1 MRVSVNLNAQKPD
14 TTTNAVIY
22 ARYSSHGQTEQSI
35 EGQLAKGH
43 EYAAAQGYTVVH
55 EYIDRVMTGRND
67 NREAF
72 QKMLSDTGKHQFQVI
87 IVWKVDRFGRNRE
100 EIAFN
105 KHTCKKNGVRV
116 EYVAESLP
124 NSPEAV
130 ILESVLEGM
139 AEYYSIQLS
148 QNIRRGQL
156 ESAKKCQCVGGS
168 VPLGY
173 TLDSDKHF
181 VIDPQTAPV
190 VKKIFDLYAEGATI
204 SEITGQ
210 LNEQG
215 IRTIRKQLF
224 TKNSLT
230 KLLKNEKYIGVYTY
244 KDIVRVEGGVPAI
257 VDKSTFDRVQELLK
271 INRRAPSHT
280 WTKVEYLLT
289 DKLFCGHCGSP
300 MVGESGFSH
309 TGAKYSYYGCIK
321 RRREKACDKK
331 PVRQDWIEALVLDET
346 VKLLHDDE
354 LMEYIID
361 RTWEYYQVTDKV
373 QEEKAVLEAQL
384 AEVDKAI
391 NNLVRAIEAGIFN
404 AATKSRMD
412 ELDAQKA
419 ALTASLADLELTS
432 GIRITRD
439 HIEYFLLRL
448 RDLDVKDREC
458 QKRLVQTFVNAVFIY
473 DDGRVKITY
482 NYSGQSSTITLN
494 QIASAEKGKGFVC
507 CLPCSTLTAISGRK
521 SRHFLFFGENRT
533 QIYYQFQLYCAIM
546 EAKTAEGER
555 KMKKLLAV
563 CLTALVCW
571 VCAGYA
577 EETQVGDTVMFGQ
590 YEQDGNLDNGSE
602 PIAWQ
607 VLDVQGGKALL
618 MSRYALDCLPFHDE
632 KTDAAWN
639 QSALNAWLQADFH
652 AAFTDAEW
660 AAIAPVTLA
669 DTAADGNPEWQNTD
683 AEPAETHV
691 FLLSYAQVMQYLPE
705 QEQRKVSGTEYA
717 RSRGAK
723 FLGFTTIGIGETDWW
738 LRSPGKESY
747 DACFLDVRGA
757 VGTKC
762 VTEKLGVRP
771 ALWMDLSADR
781 NAFPYEQQVQAKQF
795 AEQGD
800 YAEATALL
808 DTLGDYAGSAALAKE
823 YRYQQAQ
830 AEAASGNYDAAIAL
844 YTELAGY
851 ADSDALCRASRYEKA
866 VAAQEAGD
874 YAGAMA
880 LFADAGQYA
889 DSMAR
894 LRECCKQQGI
904 SIYYFSADAVNAGV
918 DTGYAKQDTISGDDK
933 HFGWRLGRFF
943 LTGFTRVTADENQQP
958 VFIKTLGDSVTLW
971 FDLEQDID
979 ALNGNA
985 QLSLAAD
992 ANGYDQQFGIPK
1004 TNFGRGTLIVRH
1016 TDYQNAKNEPA
1027 VYTDYLLAKGTTGAN
1042 TRIVL
1047 HEEGDYEVALDY
1059 EVQDGEL
1066 THITSKFG
1074 NYRIFLRFSIRN
1086 GNCMVYPFD
1095 LLTGAELQNTA
1106 VAEAGFSLD
1115 LARSRYLD
1123 INVRRAVLVETANGV
1138 IEDERFNRPAKDGDR
1153 YTQEGIYTISV
1164 SNRYTGESTT
1174 KTIFVGSQEL
1184 LETYVRNGF
1193 SLERL
1198 K

>member
-1 MRVSVNLNAQKPD
+1 MCYNGSENGR
-14 TTTNAVIY
+14 
-22 ARYSSHGQTEQSI
+22 GGTE
-35 EGQLAKGH
+35 
-43 EYAAAQGYTVVH
+43 
-55 EYIDRVMTGRND
+55 
-67 NREAF
+67 
-72 QKMLSDTGKHQFQVI
+72 
-87 IVWKVDRFGRNRE
+87 
-100 EIAFN
+100 
-105 KHTCKKNGVRV
+105 
-116 EYVAESLP
+116 
-124 NSPEAV
+124 
-130 ILESVLEGM
+130 
-139 AEYYSIQLS
+139 
-148 QNIRRGQL
+148 
-156 ESAKKCQCVGGS
+156 
-168 VPLGY
+168 
-173 TLDSDKHF
+173 
-181 VIDPQTAPV
+181 
-190 VKKIFDLYAEGATI
+190 
-204 SEITGQ
+204 
-210 LNEQG
+210 
-215 IRTIRKQLF
+215 
-224 TKNSLT
+224 
-230 KLLKNEKYIGVYTY
+230 NEK
-244 KDIVRVEGGVPAI
+244 A
-257 VDKSTFDRVQELLK
+257 
-271 INRRAPSHT
+271 
-280 WTKVEYLLT
+280 
-289 DKLFCGHCGSP
+289 
-300 MVGESGFSH
+300 
-309 TGAKYSYYGCIK
+309 
-321 RRREKACDKK
+321 
-331 PVRQDWIEALVLDET
+331 
-346 VKLLHDDE
+346 
-354 LMEYIID
+354 
-361 RTWEYYQVTDKV
+361 
-373 QEEKAVLEAQL
+373 
-384 AEVDKAI
+384 
-391 NNLVRAIEAGIFN
+391 
-404 AATKSRMD
+404 
-412 ELDAQKA
+412 
-419 ALTASLADLELTS
+419 
-432 GIRITRD
+432 
-439 HIEYFLLRL
+439 
-448 RDLDVKDREC
+448 
-458 QKRLVQTFVNAVFIY
+458 
-473 DDGRVKITY
+473 
-482 NYSGQSSTITLN
+482 
-494 QIASAEKGKGFVC
+494 
-507 CLPCSTLTAISGRK
+507 
-521 SRHFLFFGENRT
+521 
-533 QIYYQFQLYCAIM
+533 
-546 EAKTAEGER
+546 
-555 KMKKLLAV
+555 LAV

-577 EETQVGDTVMFGQ
+577 EETRVGDTVMFGQ

-632 KTDAAWN
+632 KTDAVWN

-771 ALWMDLSADR
+771 ALWMNLSADR

-866 VAAQEAGD
+866 VAAQETGD

-1016 TDYQNAKNEPA
+1016 TDYQNAKNEPV

-1059 EVQDGEL
+1059 EVQDSEL

-1095 LLTGAELQNTA
+1095 LLTGAELQNTS

-1198 K
+1198 RMRGMRMKKLCSLLLALVLLAGCALGESAPEFRRMGDAALLPYLENSLYEQLVSDLDSSDYFVENVQAVYISQEYLDELAFNSQENVYFGYTLSELNAQFQGEKYIFTLGENNETVAVPWTDYDDTYDRVIRNVAIGTGVILVCVTVSVVSAGVGAPAVSMIFAMAAKDSAVHGLLGAAKSGVPAFIATAVRTGDLQQAAREAALTGSEGFKWGAIGGSISGGVTEAVGLKGAMLNGLSMNEAAQIQRESGYPLDVIKGFRTMEQYEVCQKAGLVPKMVDGKMALIRQIDLDFVDEKGRTNLTRMQKGLAALDPATGEEYQLYYIIEKRESTIAILTKTEYMQSDSCEIWHTAAEMPQNDRWFFEKQHDDFWESMADLVEVIFPTDELLELPFAPQVPDSEEKPENIAQQ

>member
-1 MRVSVNLNAQKPD
+1 MCR
-14 TTTNAVIY
+14 
-22 ARYSSHGQTEQSI
+22 
-35 EGQLAKGH
+35 
-43 EYAAAQGYTVVH
+43 
-55 EYIDRVMTGRND
+55 
-67 NREAF
+67 
-72 QKMLSDTGKHQFQVI
+72 
-87 IVWKVDRFGRNRE
+87 
-100 EIAFN
+100 
-105 KHTCKKNGVRV
+105 
-116 EYVAESLP
+116 
-124 NSPEAV
+124 
-130 ILESVLEGM
+130 
-139 AEYYSIQLS
+139 
-148 QNIRRGQL
+148 
-156 ESAKKCQCVGGS
+156 
-168 VPLGY
+168 
-173 TLDSDKHF
+173 
-181 VIDPQTAPV
+181 
-190 VKKIFDLYAEGATI
+190 
-204 SEITGQ
+204 
-210 LNEQG
+210 
-215 IRTIRKQLF
+215 
-224 TKNSLT
+224 
-230 KLLKNEKYIGVYTY
+230 
-244 KDIVRVEGGVPAI
+244 
-257 VDKSTFDRVQELLK
+257 
-271 INRRAPSHT
+271 
-280 WTKVEYLLT
+280 
-289 DKLFCGHCGSP
+289 
-300 MVGESGFSH
+300 
-309 TGAKYSYYGCIK
+309 
-321 RRREKACDKK
+321 
-331 PVRQDWIEALVLDET
+331 
-346 VKLLHDDE
+346 
-354 LMEYIID
+354 
-361 RTWEYYQVTDKV
+361 
-373 QEEKAVLEAQL
+373 
-384 AEVDKAI
+384 
-391 NNLVRAIEAGIFN
+391 
-404 AATKSRMD
+404 
-412 ELDAQKA
+412 
-419 ALTASLADLELTS
+419 
-432 GIRITRD
+432 
-439 HIEYFLLRL
+439 
-448 RDLDVKDREC
+448 
-458 QKRLVQTFVNAVFIY
+458 
-473 DDGRVKITY
+473 
-482 NYSGQSSTITLN
+482 
-494 QIASAEKGKGFVC
+494 
-507 CLPCSTLTAISGRK
+507 
-521 SRHFLFFGENRT
+521 
-533 QIYYQFQLYCAIM
+533 
-546 EAKTAEGER
+546 
-555 KMKKLLAV
+555 
-563 CLTALVCW
+563 
-571 VCAGYA
+571 
-577 EETQVGDTVMFGQ
+577 
-590 YEQDGNLDNGSE
+590 
-602 PIAWQ
+602 
-607 VLDVQGGKALL
+607 
-618 MSRYALDCLPFHDE
+618 
-632 KTDAAWN
+632 
-639 QSALNAWLQADFH
+639 
-652 AAFTDAEW
+652 

-669 DTAADGNPEWQNTD
+669 DTAADGNPEWKNTD

-771 ALWMDLSADR
+771 AL
-781 NAFPYEQQVQAKQF
+781 
-795 AEQGD
+795 
-800 YAEATALL
+800 
-808 DTLGDYAGSAALAKE
+808 AKE

-904 SIYYFSADAVNAGV
+904 SIYYFSEDAVNAGV
-918 DTGYAKQDTISGDDK
+918 DTGYAKQNTISGDDK

-1095 LLTGAELQNTA
+1095 LLTGAELQNTS

>member
-1 MRVSVNLNAQKPD
+1 
-14 TTTNAVIY
+14 
-22 ARYSSHGQTEQSI
+22 
-35 EGQLAKGH
+35 
-43 EYAAAQGYTVVH
+43 
-55 EYIDRVMTGRND
+55 
-67 NREAF
+67 
-72 QKMLSDTGKHQFQVI
+72 
-87 IVWKVDRFGRNRE
+87 
-100 EIAFN
+100 
-105 KHTCKKNGVRV
+105 
-116 EYVAESLP
+116 
-124 NSPEAV
+124 
-130 ILESVLEGM
+130 
-139 AEYYSIQLS
+139 
-148 QNIRRGQL
+148 
-156 ESAKKCQCVGGS
+156 
-168 VPLGY
+168 
-173 TLDSDKHF
+173 
-181 VIDPQTAPV
+181 
-190 VKKIFDLYAEGATI
+190 
-204 SEITGQ
+204 
-210 LNEQG
+210 
-215 IRTIRKQLF
+215 
-224 TKNSLT
+224 
-230 KLLKNEKYIGVYTY
+230 
-244 KDIVRVEGGVPAI
+244 
-257 VDKSTFDRVQELLK
+257 
-271 INRRAPSHT
+271 
-280 WTKVEYLLT
+280 
-289 DKLFCGHCGSP
+289 
-300 MVGESGFSH
+300 
-309 TGAKYSYYGCIK
+309 
-321 RRREKACDKK
+321 
-331 PVRQDWIEALVLDET
+331 
-346 VKLLHDDE
+346 
-354 LMEYIID
+354 
-361 RTWEYYQVTDKV
+361 
-373 QEEKAVLEAQL
+373 
-384 AEVDKAI
+384 
-391 NNLVRAIEAGIFN
+391 
-404 AATKSRMD
+404 
-412 ELDAQKA
+412 
-419 ALTASLADLELTS
+419 
-432 GIRITRD
+432 
-439 HIEYFLLRL
+439 
-448 RDLDVKDREC
+448 
-458 QKRLVQTFVNAVFIY
+458 
-473 DDGRVKITY
+473 
-482 NYSGQSSTITLN
+482 
-494 QIASAEKGKGFVC
+494 
-507 CLPCSTLTAISGRK
+507 
-521 SRHFLFFGENRT
+521 
-533 QIYYQFQLYCAIM
+533 
-546 EAKTAEGER
+546 
-555 KMKKLLAV
+555 MKKLLAV
-563 CLTALVCW
+563 CLMALVCW

-577 EETQVGDTVMFGQ
+577 EETRVGDTVIFGQ

-602 PIAWQ
+602 PIAWL

-639 QSALNAWLQADFH
+639 QSALNAWLQADFR

-762 VTEKLGVRP
+762 VTV
-771 ALWMDLSADR
+771 
-781 NAFPYEQQVQAKQF
+781 
-795 AEQGD
+795 
-800 YAEATALL
+800 
-808 DTLGDYAGSAALAKE
+808 
-823 YRYQQAQ
+823 
-830 AEAASGNYDAAIAL
+830 
-844 YTELAGY
+844 
-851 ADSDALCRASRYEKA
+851 
-866 VAAQEAGD
+866 
-874 YAGAMA
+874 
-880 LFADAGQYA
+880 
-889 DSMAR
+889 
-894 LRECCKQQGI
+894 
-904 SIYYFSADAVNAGV
+904 
-918 DTGYAKQDTISGDDK
+918 
-933 HFGWRLGRFF
+933 
-943 LTGFTRVTADENQQP
+943 DENQQP

-1059 EVQDGEL
+1059 EVQDSEL

-1095 LLTGAELQNTA
+1095 LLTGAELQNTS

-1164 SNRYTGESTT
+1164 SNRYTGESIT

>member
-55 EYIDRVMTGRND
+55 EYIDRAMTGRND

-72 QKMLSDTGKHQFQVI
+72 QKMLSDTGKHQFQVV

-215 IRTIRKQLF
+215 IRTARKQLF

-257 VDKSTFDRVQELLK
+257 VDESTFDRVQELLK

-507 CLPCSTLTAISGRK
+507 CLPCSTFSPRFPRGVAAL
-521 SRHFLFFGENRT
+521 FLF
-533 QIYYQFQLYCAIM
+533 
-546 EAKTAEGER
+546 
-555 KMKKLLAV
+555 
-563 CLTALVCW
+563 W
-571 VCAGYA
+571 
-577 EETQVGDTVMFGQ
+577 
-590 YEQDGNLDNGSE
+590 
-602 PIAWQ
+602 
-607 VLDVQGGKALL
+607 GK
-618 MSRYALDCLPFHDE
+618 
-632 KTDAAWN
+632 
-639 QSALNAWLQADFH
+639 
-652 AAFTDAEW
+652 
-660 AAIAPVTLA
+660 
-669 DTAADGNPEWQNTD
+669 
-683 AEPAETHV
+683 
-691 FLLSYAQVMQYLPE
+691 
-705 QEQRKVSGTEYA
+705 
-717 RSRGAK
+717 
-723 FLGFTTIGIGETDWW
+723 IG
-738 LRSPGKESY
+738 
-747 DACFLDVRGA
+747 
-757 VGTKC
+757 
-762 VTEKLGVRP
+762 
-771 ALWMDLSADR
+771 
-781 NAFPYEQQVQAKQF
+781 
-795 AEQGD
+795 
-800 YAEATALL
+800 
-808 DTLGDYAGSAALAKE
+808 
-823 YRYQQAQ
+823 
-830 AEAASGNYDAAIAL
+830 
-844 YTELAGY
+844 
-851 ADSDALCRASRYEKA
+851 
-866 VAAQEAGD
+866 
-874 YAGAMA
+874 
-880 LFADAGQYA
+880 
-889 DSMAR
+889 
-894 LRECCKQQGI
+894 RECCKQQGI

-1016 TDYQNAKNEPA
+1016 TDYQNAKGGPA

-1059 EVQDGEL
+1059 EVQDSEL

>member
-1 MRVSVNLNAQKPD
+1 
-14 TTTNAVIY
+14 
-22 ARYSSHGQTEQSI
+22 
-35 EGQLAKGH
+35 
-43 EYAAAQGYTVVH
+43 
-55 EYIDRVMTGRND
+55 
-67 NREAF
+67 
-72 QKMLSDTGKHQFQVI
+72 
-87 IVWKVDRFGRNRE
+87 
-100 EIAFN
+100 
-105 KHTCKKNGVRV
+105 
-116 EYVAESLP
+116 
-124 NSPEAV
+124 
-130 ILESVLEGM
+130 
-139 AEYYSIQLS
+139 
-148 QNIRRGQL
+148 
-156 ESAKKCQCVGGS
+156 
-168 VPLGY
+168 
-173 TLDSDKHF
+173 
-181 VIDPQTAPV
+181 
-190 VKKIFDLYAEGATI
+190 
-204 SEITGQ
+204 
-210 LNEQG
+210 
-215 IRTIRKQLF
+215 
-224 TKNSLT
+224 
-230 KLLKNEKYIGVYTY
+230 
-244 KDIVRVEGGVPAI
+244 
-257 VDKSTFDRVQELLK
+257 
-271 INRRAPSHT
+271 
-280 WTKVEYLLT
+280 
-289 DKLFCGHCGSP
+289 
-300 MVGESGFSH
+300 
-309 TGAKYSYYGCIK
+309 
-321 RRREKACDKK
+321 
-331 PVRQDWIEALVLDET
+331 
-346 VKLLHDDE
+346 
-354 LMEYIID
+354 
-361 RTWEYYQVTDKV
+361 
-373 QEEKAVLEAQL
+373 
-384 AEVDKAI
+384 
-391 NNLVRAIEAGIFN
+391 
-404 AATKSRMD
+404 
-412 ELDAQKA
+412 
-419 ALTASLADLELTS
+419 
-432 GIRITRD
+432 
-439 HIEYFLLRL
+439 
-448 RDLDVKDREC
+448 
-458 QKRLVQTFVNAVFIY
+458 
-473 DDGRVKITY
+473 
-482 NYSGQSSTITLN
+482 
-494 QIASAEKGKGFVC
+494 
-507 CLPCSTLTAISGRK
+507 
-521 SRHFLFFGENRT
+521 
-533 QIYYQFQLYCAIM
+533 M

-577 EETQVGDTVMFGQ
+577 EETRVGDTVMFGQ

-632 KTDAAWN
+632 KTDAVWN

-660 AAIAPVTLA
+660 AAISPVTLA

-771 ALWMDLSADR
+771 AL
-781 NAFPYEQQVQAKQF
+781 
-795 AEQGD
+795 
-800 YAEATALL
+800 
-808 DTLGDYAGSAALAKE
+808 AKE
-823 YRYQQAQ
+823 YRYQRAQ

-866 VAAQEAGD
+866 VAAQKAGD

-904 SIYYFSADAVNAGV
+904 SIYYFSEDAVNAGV

-1095 LLTGAELQNTA
+1095 LLTGAELQNTS

>member
-1 MRVSVNLNAQKPD
+1 
-14 TTTNAVIY
+14 
-22 ARYSSHGQTEQSI
+22 
-35 EGQLAKGH
+35 
-43 EYAAAQGYTVVH
+43 
-55 EYIDRVMTGRND
+55 
-67 NREAF
+67 
-72 QKMLSDTGKHQFQVI
+72 
-87 IVWKVDRFGRNRE
+87 
-100 EIAFN
+100 
-105 KHTCKKNGVRV
+105 
-116 EYVAESLP
+116 
-124 NSPEAV
+124 
-130 ILESVLEGM
+130 
-139 AEYYSIQLS
+139 
-148 QNIRRGQL
+148 
-156 ESAKKCQCVGGS
+156 
-168 VPLGY
+168 
-173 TLDSDKHF
+173 
-181 VIDPQTAPV
+181 
-190 VKKIFDLYAEGATI
+190 
-204 SEITGQ
+204 
-210 LNEQG
+210 
-215 IRTIRKQLF
+215 
-224 TKNSLT
+224 
-230 KLLKNEKYIGVYTY
+230 
-244 KDIVRVEGGVPAI
+244 
-257 VDKSTFDRVQELLK
+257 
-271 INRRAPSHT
+271 
-280 WTKVEYLLT
+280 
-289 DKLFCGHCGSP
+289 
-300 MVGESGFSH
+300 
-309 TGAKYSYYGCIK
+309 
-321 RRREKACDKK
+321 
-331 PVRQDWIEALVLDET
+331 
-346 VKLLHDDE
+346 
-354 LMEYIID
+354 
-361 RTWEYYQVTDKV
+361 
-373 QEEKAVLEAQL
+373 
-384 AEVDKAI
+384 
-391 NNLVRAIEAGIFN
+391 
-404 AATKSRMD
+404 
-412 ELDAQKA
+412 
-419 ALTASLADLELTS
+419 
-432 GIRITRD
+432 
-439 HIEYFLLRL
+439 
-448 RDLDVKDREC
+448 
-458 QKRLVQTFVNAVFIY
+458 
-473 DDGRVKITY
+473 
-482 NYSGQSSTITLN
+482 
-494 QIASAEKGKGFVC
+494 
-507 CLPCSTLTAISGRK
+507 
-521 SRHFLFFGENRT
+521 
-533 QIYYQFQLYCAIM
+533 
-546 EAKTAEGER
+546 
-555 KMKKLLAV
+555 MKKLLAV

-632 KTDAAWN
+632 KTDAVWN

-781 NAFPYEQQVQAKQF
+781 NAFPYEQQVQARQF

-830 AEAASGNYDAAIAL
+830 AEAASGNYDAAIVL

-866 VAAQEAGD
+866 AAAQEAGD

-904 SIYYFSADAVNAGV
+904 SIYYFSQDAVNAGV
-918 DTGYAKQDTISGDDK
+918 DTGYAKQDTISGGDK

-1059 EVQDGEL
+1059 EVQDSEL

-1095 LLTGAELQNTA
+1095 LLTGAELQNTS

>member
-533 QIYYQFQLYCAIM
+533 QIYYQFQLLCATM
-546 EAKTAEGER
+546 EAKTAEGDG

-652 AAFTDAEW
+652 AAFTDTEW

-771 ALWMDLSADR
+771 ALWMNLSADR

-823 YRYQQAQ
+823 YRYQRAQ

-844 YTELAGY
+844 YTKLAGY

-904 SIYYFSADAVNAGV
+904 SIYYFSEDAVNAGV

-1193 SLERL
+1193 SLKRL

>member
-1 MRVSVNLNAQKPD
+1 
-14 TTTNAVIY
+14 
-22 ARYSSHGQTEQSI
+22 
-35 EGQLAKGH
+35 
-43 EYAAAQGYTVVH
+43 
-55 EYIDRVMTGRND
+55 
-67 NREAF
+67 
-72 QKMLSDTGKHQFQVI
+72 
-87 IVWKVDRFGRNRE
+87 
-100 EIAFN
+100 
-105 KHTCKKNGVRV
+105 
-116 EYVAESLP
+116 
-124 NSPEAV
+124 
-130 ILESVLEGM
+130 
-139 AEYYSIQLS
+139 
-148 QNIRRGQL
+148 
-156 ESAKKCQCVGGS
+156 
-168 VPLGY
+168 
-173 TLDSDKHF
+173 
-181 VIDPQTAPV
+181 
-190 VKKIFDLYAEGATI
+190 
-204 SEITGQ
+204 
-210 LNEQG
+210 
-215 IRTIRKQLF
+215 
-224 TKNSLT
+224 
-230 KLLKNEKYIGVYTY
+230 
-244 KDIVRVEGGVPAI
+244 
-257 VDKSTFDRVQELLK
+257 
-271 INRRAPSHT
+271 
-280 WTKVEYLLT
+280 
-289 DKLFCGHCGSP
+289 
-300 MVGESGFSH
+300 
-309 TGAKYSYYGCIK
+309 
-321 RRREKACDKK
+321 
-331 PVRQDWIEALVLDET
+331 
-346 VKLLHDDE
+346 
-354 LMEYIID
+354 
-361 RTWEYYQVTDKV
+361 
-373 QEEKAVLEAQL
+373 
-384 AEVDKAI
+384 
-391 NNLVRAIEAGIFN
+391 
-404 AATKSRMD
+404 
-412 ELDAQKA
+412 
-419 ALTASLADLELTS
+419 
-432 GIRITRD
+432 
-439 HIEYFLLRL
+439 
-448 RDLDVKDREC
+448 
-458 QKRLVQTFVNAVFIY
+458 
-473 DDGRVKITY
+473 
-482 NYSGQSSTITLN
+482 
-494 QIASAEKGKGFVC
+494 
-507 CLPCSTLTAISGRK
+507 
-521 SRHFLFFGENRT
+521 
-533 QIYYQFQLYCAIM
+533 M

-577 EETQVGDTVMFGQ
+577 EETRVGDTVMFGQ

-632 KTDAAWN
+632 KTDAVWN

-660 AAIAPVTLA
+660 AAIATVTLA

-1027 VYTDYLLAKGTTGAN
+1027 V
-1042 TRIVL
+1042 TRIICWRKAQRARI
-1047 HEEGDYEVALDY
+1047 HALSC
-1059 EVQDGEL
+1059 
-1066 THITSKFG
+1066 TKRATTRWRWIT
-1074 NYRIFLRFSIRN
+1074 RCR
-1086 GNCMVYPFD
+1086 
-1095 LLTGAELQNTA
+1095 TA
-1106 VAEAGFSLD
+1106 S
-1115 LARSRYLD
+1115 
-1123 INVRRAVLVETANGV
+1123 
-1138 IEDERFNRPAKDGDR
+1138 
-1153 YTQEGIYTISV
+1153 
-1164 SNRYTGESTT
+1164 
-1174 KTIFVGSQEL
+1174 
-1184 LETYVRNGF
+1184 
-1193 SLERL
+1193 
-1198 K
+1198 

>member
-1 MRVSVNLNAQKPD
+1 MNL
-14 TTTNAVIY
+14 I
-22 ARYSSHGQTEQSI
+22 
-35 EGQLAKGH
+35 
-43 EYAAAQGYTVVH
+43 
-55 EYIDRVMTGRND
+55 
-67 NREAF
+67 
-72 QKMLSDTGKHQFQVI
+72 
-87 IVWKVDRFGRNRE
+87 VDRGSTPLISTSSPRFPRGVAAFFCFGEKSAANQ
-100 EIAFN
+100 
-105 KHTCKKNGVRV
+105 
-116 EYVAESLP
+116 LP
-124 NSPEAV
+124 
-130 ILESVLEGM
+130 
-139 AEYYSIQLS
+139 
-148 QNIRRGQL
+148 
-156 ESAKKCQCVGGS
+156 
-168 VPLGY
+168 
-173 TLDSDKHF
+173 
-181 VIDPQTAPV
+181 
-190 VKKIFDLYAEGATI
+190 I
-204 SEITGQ
+204 S
-210 LNEQG
+210 
-215 IRTIRKQLF
+215 
-224 TKNSLT
+224 
-230 KLLKNEKYIGVYTY
+230 
-244 KDIVRVEGGVPAI
+244 
-257 VDKSTFDRVQELLK
+257 
-271 INRRAPSHT
+271 
-280 WTKVEYLLT
+280 
-289 DKLFCGHCGSP
+289 
-300 MVGESGFSH
+300 
-309 TGAKYSYYGCIK
+309 
-321 RRREKACDKK
+321 
-331 PVRQDWIEALVLDET
+331 
-346 VKLLHDDE
+346 
-354 LMEYIID
+354 
-361 RTWEYYQVTDKV
+361 
-373 QEEKAVLEAQL
+373 AVLC
-384 AEVDKAI
+384 
-391 NNLVRAIEAGIFN
+391 N
-404 AATKSRMD
+404 
-412 ELDAQKA
+412 
-419 ALTASLADLELTS
+419 
-432 GIRITRD
+432 
-439 HIEYFLLRL
+439 
-448 RDLDVKDREC
+448 
-458 QKRLVQTFVNAVFIY
+458 
-473 DDGRVKITY
+473 
-482 NYSGQSSTITLN
+482 
-494 QIASAEKGKGFVC
+494 
-507 CLPCSTLTAISGRK
+507 
-521 SRHFLFFGENRT
+521 
-533 QIYYQFQLYCAIM
+533 
-546 EAKTAEGER
+546 
-555 KMKKLLAV
+555 
-563 CLTALVCW
+563 
-571 VCAGYA
+571 
-577 EETQVGDTVMFGQ
+577 
-590 YEQDGNLDNGSE
+590 NGSE
-602 PIAWQ
+602 PLRGWRW
-607 VLDVQGGKALL
+607 
-618 MSRYALDCLPFHDE
+618 MCR
-632 KTDAAWN
+632 
-639 QSALNAWLQADFH
+639 
-652 AAFTDAEW
+652 

-683 AEPAETHV
+683 AEPAETRV

-771 ALWMDLSADR
+771 ALWMNLSADC

-823 YRYQQAQ
+823 YRYQRAQ

-918 DTGYAKQDTISGDDK
+918 DTGYAKQNTISGDDK

-1059 EVQDGEL
+1059 EVQDSEL

-1095 LLTGAELQNTA
+1095 LLTGAELQNTS

>member
-577 EETQVGDTVMFGQ
+577 EETRVGDTVMFGQ

-781 NAFPYEQQVQAKQF
+781 NAFPYEQQVQAKQL

-830 AEAASGNYDAAIAL
+830 VEAASGNYDAAIAL
-844 YTELAGY
+844 YTKLAGY

-904 SIYYFSADAVNAGV
+904 SIYYFSQDAVNAGV

-1027 VYTDYLLAKGTTGAN
+1027 VYTDYLLARGTTGAN

-1095 LLTGAELQNTA
+1095 LLTGAELQNTS

-1123 INVRRAVLVETANGV
+1123 INVRRAVLVEAANGV

>member
-55 EYIDRVMTGRND
+55 EYIDRAMTGRND

-72 QKMLSDTGKHQFQVI
+72 QKMLSDTGKHQFQVV

-215 IRTIRKQLF
+215 IRTARKQLF

-257 VDKSTFDRVQELLK
+257 VDESTFDRVQELLK

-507 CLPCSTLTAISGRK
+507 CLPCS
-521 SRHFLFFGENRT
+521 
-533 QIYYQFQLYCAIM
+533 QLYQRRTARKNAIRDGLQAVHIPNTLQRLTPTERILPDALQLVHVPQPHQRCAPVKRMVANLRQPGRQLNLLQIR
-546 EAKTAEGER
+546 AAR
-555 KMKKLLAV
+555 KGVIADFRH
-563 CLTALVCW
+563 AI
-571 VCAGYA
+571 
-577 EETQVGDTVMFGQ
+577 
-590 YEQDGNLDNGSE
+590 GNLHALKARVARKGV
-602 PIAWQ
+602 
-607 VLDVQGGKALL
+607 VLNPLHPRRNRVCRRIPAALPVRIL
-618 MSRYALDCLPFHDE
+618 RQCGNHQ
-632 KTDAAWN
+632 AAARQKPGQRKGQQFLSLHN
-639 QSALNAWLQADFH
+639 CQ
-652 AAFTDAEW
+652 
-660 AAIAPVTLA
+660 
-669 DTAADGNPEWQNTD
+669 
-683 AEPAETHV
+683 
-691 FLLSYAQVMQYLPE
+691 LLSVFPLYN
-705 QEQRKVSGTEYA
+705 T
-717 RSRGAK
+717 
-723 FLGFTTIGIGETDWW
+723 
-738 LRSPGKESY
+738 
-747 DACFLDVRGA
+747 
-757 VGTKC
+757 C
-762 VTEKLGVRP
+762 VICQSFFI
-771 ALWMDLSADR
+771 LSA
-781 NAFPYEQQVQAKQF
+781 
-795 AEQGD
+795 
-800 YAEATALL
+800 
-808 DTLGDYAGSAALAKE
+808 
-823 YRYQQAQ
+823 
-830 AEAASGNYDAAIAL
+830 
-844 YTELAGY
+844 
-851 ADSDALCRASRYEKA
+851 
-866 VAAQEAGD
+866 
-874 YAGAMA
+874 
-880 LFADAGQYA
+880 
-889 DSMAR
+889 
-894 LRECCKQQGI
+894 
-904 SIYYFSADAVNAGV
+904 
-918 DTGYAKQDTISGDDK
+918 
-933 HFGWRLGRFF
+933 
-943 LTGFTRVTADENQQP
+943 
-958 VFIKTLGDSVTLW
+958 
-971 FDLEQDID
+971 
-979 ALNGNA
+979 
-985 QLSLAAD
+985 
-992 ANGYDQQFGIPK
+992 
-1004 TNFGRGTLIVRH
+1004 
-1016 TDYQNAKNEPA
+1016 
-1027 VYTDYLLAKGTTGAN
+1027 
-1042 TRIVL
+1042 
-1047 HEEGDYEVALDY
+1047 
-1059 EVQDGEL
+1059 
-1066 THITSKFG
+1066 
-1074 NYRIFLRFSIRN
+1074 RFSR
-1086 GNCMVYPFD
+1086 V
-1095 LLTGAELQNTA
+1095 
-1106 VAEAGFSLD
+1106 FSPPKPLHK
-1115 LARSRYLD
+1115 
-1123 INVRRAVLVETANGV
+1123 
-1138 IEDERFNRPAKDGDR
+1138 FPA
-1153 YTQEGIYTISV
+1153 
-1164 SNRYTGESTT
+1164 
-1174 KTIFVGSQEL
+1174 
-1184 LETYVRNGF
+1184 
-1193 SLERL
+1193 
-1198 K
+1198 

>member
-55 EYIDRVMTGRND
+55 EYIDRAMTGRND

-72 QKMLSDTGKHQFQVI
+72 QKMLSDTGKHQFQVV

-215 IRTIRKQLF
+215 IRTARKQLF

-257 VDKSTFDRVQELLK
+257 VDESTFDRVQELLK

-507 CLPCSTLTAISGRK
+507 CLPCSTSSPRFPRGVAAL
-521 SRHFLFFGENRT
+521 FLFWGKSGVN
-533 QIYYQFQLYCAIM
+533 
-546 EAKTAEGER
+546 
-555 KMKKLLAV
+555 KLPISAV
-563 CLTALVCW
+563 LC
-571 VCAGYA
+571 
-577 EETQVGDTVMFGQ
+577 
-590 YEQDGNLDNGSE
+590 NNGSE
-602 PIAWQ
+602 PLRGWCW
-607 VLDVQGGKALL
+607 
-618 MSRYALDCLPFHDE
+618 MCR
-632 KTDAAWN
+632 
-639 QSALNAWLQADFH
+639 
-652 AAFTDAEW
+652 

-747 DACFLDVRGA
+747 DACFLDVRGV

-762 VTEKLGVRP
+762 
-771 ALWMDLSADR
+771 
-781 NAFPYEQQVQAKQF
+781 
-795 AEQGD
+795 
-800 YAEATALL
+800 
-808 DTLGDYAGSAALAKE
+808 
-823 YRYQQAQ
+823 
-830 AEAASGNYDAAIAL
+830 
-844 YTELAGY
+844 
-851 ADSDALCRASRYEKA
+851 
-866 VAAQEAGD
+866 
-874 YAGAMA
+874 
-880 LFADAGQYA
+880 
-889 DSMAR
+889 
-894 LRECCKQQGI
+894 
-904 SIYYFSADAVNAGV
+904 
-918 DTGYAKQDTISGDDK
+918 
-933 HFGWRLGRFF
+933 
-943 LTGFTRVTADENQQP
+943 VTADENQQP

-1095 LLTGAELQNTA
+1095 LLTGAELQNTS

-1123 INVRRAVLVETANGV
+1123 INFRRAVLVETANGV

-1193 SLERL
+1193 SLEHL

>member
-55 EYIDRVMTGRND
+55 EYIDRAMTGRND

-72 QKMLSDTGKHQFQVI
+72 QKMLSDTGKHQFQVV

-419 ALTASLADLELTS
+419 ALTTSLADLELTS

-458 QKRLVQTFVNAVFIY
+458 QKRLVQTFVNAVFVY

-781 NAFPYEQQVQAKQF
+781 NAFPHEQQVQAKQL

-866 VAAQEAGD
+866 AAAQEAGD

-918 DTGYAKQDTISGDDK
+918 DTGYAKQDTIRGDDK

-971 FDLEQDID
+971 FDLEQNID

-1059 EVQDGEL
+1059 EVQDSEL

-1095 LLTGAELQNTA
+1095 LLTGAELQNTS

>member
-1 MRVSVNLNAQKPD
+1 M
-14 TTTNAVIY
+14 
-22 ARYSSHGQTEQSI
+22 
-35 EGQLAKGH
+35 
-43 EYAAAQGYTVVH
+43 
-55 EYIDRVMTGRND
+55 
-67 NREAF
+67 
-72 QKMLSDTGKHQFQVI
+72 
-87 IVWKVDRFGRNRE
+87 
-100 EIAFN
+100 
-105 KHTCKKNGVRV
+105 
-116 EYVAESLP
+116 
-124 NSPEAV
+124 
-130 ILESVLEGM
+130 
-139 AEYYSIQLS
+139 
-148 QNIRRGQL
+148 
-156 ESAKKCQCVGGS
+156 
-168 VPLGY
+168 
-173 TLDSDKHF
+173 
-181 VIDPQTAPV
+181 
-190 VKKIFDLYAEGATI
+190 
-204 SEITGQ
+204 
-210 LNEQG
+210 
-215 IRTIRKQLF
+215 
-224 TKNSLT
+224 
-230 KLLKNEKYIGVYTY
+230 
-244 KDIVRVEGGVPAI
+244 
-257 VDKSTFDRVQELLK
+257 
-271 INRRAPSHT
+271 
-280 WTKVEYLLT
+280 
-289 DKLFCGHCGSP
+289 
-300 MVGESGFSH
+300 
-309 TGAKYSYYGCIK
+309 
-321 RRREKACDKK
+321 
-331 PVRQDWIEALVLDET
+331 
-346 VKLLHDDE
+346 
-354 LMEYIID
+354 
-361 RTWEYYQVTDKV
+361 
-373 QEEKAVLEAQL
+373 
-384 AEVDKAI
+384 
-391 NNLVRAIEAGIFN
+391 
-404 AATKSRMD
+404 
-412 ELDAQKA
+412 
-419 ALTASLADLELTS
+419 
-432 GIRITRD
+432 
-439 HIEYFLLRL
+439 
-448 RDLDVKDREC
+448 
-458 QKRLVQTFVNAVFIY
+458 
-473 DDGRVKITY
+473 
-482 NYSGQSSTITLN
+482 
-494 QIASAEKGKGFVC
+494 
-507 CLPCSTLTAISGRK
+507 
-521 SRHFLFFGENRT
+521 
-533 QIYYQFQLYCAIM
+533 
-546 EAKTAEGER
+546 
-555 KMKKLLAV
+555 
-563 CLTALVCW
+563 
-571 VCAGYA
+571 
-577 EETQVGDTVMFGQ
+577 
-590 YEQDGNLDNGSE
+590 
-602 PIAWQ
+602 
-607 VLDVQGGKALL
+607 
-618 MSRYALDCLPFHDE
+618 
-632 KTDAAWN
+632 
-639 QSALNAWLQADFH
+639 
-652 AAFTDAEW
+652 
-660 AAIAPVTLA
+660 
-669 DTAADGNPEWQNTD
+669 
-683 AEPAETHV
+683 
-691 FLLSYAQVMQYLPE
+691 LSYAQVMQYLPE

-808 DTLGDYAGSAALAKE
+808 DTLGDYAGSAVLAKE

-1016 TDYQNAKNEPA
+1016 TDYQNAKNEPS

-1095 LLTGAELQNTA
+1095 LLTGAELQNTS